1 MIMGRGMS
9 ALLVLCAPIVLAS
22 GCTSVSQMLF
32 AKQEAEIDERFVGIE
47 RRVDDQGGRLTTLVG
62 RVTALE
68 TSAEQTGDMAKAA
81 RDRANIAMAR
91 LDSADGS
98 KRSAPAQPG
107 PKSPVAQ
114 ESVKVRALLGV
125 VHVRFAFNRADLDD
139 GAEKALASVLKELK
153 DNPTLTIDLEGS
165 TDSKG
170 ARDYNVQL
178 SQRRVEAVRRFLLA
192 RGVESPR
199 VVQSSGVGALQ
210 DGSVPEDQKRRVAVK
225 LMQVPE

>member
-1 MIMGRGMS
+1 MS
-9 ALLVLCAPIVLAS
+9 ALLVLCAPMVLAG

-32 AKQEAEIDERFVGIE
+32 AKQEAEIDERFVGVE
-47 RRVDDQGGRLTTLVG
+47 RKVDDQGGRLTTLVS

-68 TSAEQTGDMAKAA
+68 TSVEQTGDIAKAA
-81 RDRANIAMAR
+81 RDRANVAIVR
-91 LDSADGS
+91 LDSVDGS
-98 KRSAPAQPG
+98 KRLTPPPAAPKNPM
-107 PKSPVAQ
+107 AQ

-153 DNPTLTIDLEGS
+153 DNPTLTVDLEGS

-199 VVQSSGVGALQ
+199 VVQSSGVGELK

>member
-1 MIMGRGMS
+1 MRRGMN
-9 ALLVLCAPIVLAS
+9 ALLVFCAPIVLAG
-22 GCTSVSQMLF
+22 GCAQVSQMLF
-32 AKQEAEIDERFVGIE
+32 AKQEAEIDDRFTGIE
-47 RRVDDQGGRLTTLVG
+47 RRVDEQGGRLTTLVS
-62 RVTALE
+62 RVTSLE
-68 TSAEQTGDMAKAA
+68 TSVEQTGDIAKAA
-81 RDRANIAMAR
+81 RDRANVAMTR
-91 LDSADGS
+91 LESVDG
-98 KRSAPAQPG
+98 KRSTAPQPAAKN
-107 PKSPVAQ
+107 PMAQ

-153 DNPTLTIDLEGS
+153 DNPTLTVDLEGS

-192 RGVESPR
+192 RGVDSPR

>member
-1 MIMGRGMS
+1 MRRGMS
-9 ALLVLCAPIVLAS
+9 VLLVLCAPIVLAS

-32 AKQEAEIDERFVGIE
+32 AKQEAEIDERFVGVE
-47 RRVDDQGGRLTTLVG
+47 RKVDEQGGRLTTLGG

-68 TSAEQTGDMAKAA
+68 TSVEQTGDMAKAA
-81 RDRANIAMAR
+81 RDRANVVMAR
-91 LDSADGS
+91 LDSVDG
-98 KRSAPAQPG
+98 KRSTPPQPAP
-107 PKSPVAQ
+107 KTPVGQ

-153 DNPTLTIDLEGS
+153 DNPALTVDLEGS

-170 ARDYNVQL
+170 AREYNVQL

-199 VVQSSGVGALQ
+199 VVQSSGVGALK